1 MMQNICDISAS
12 GMQDS
17 CGYLRRSWAAVN
29 LNALDHNV
37 AEIRRRI
44 PASCALMGVVKA
56 DAYGHGDIMTARRLV
71 QNGAAWLG
79 VSNIDEAMVLRR
91 KGIGQETGILI
102 FGDTPVHYAS
112 ELARFGITQT
122 VYSPDYATALSR
134 EAVRLGVMVDVHL
147 KVDTGMA
154 RIGFVCLGDRLE
166 TADEVAA
173 AAVLPGLNATG
184 IFTHFSCA
192 DDPDPEAVA
201 YTKVQLARFTALCDT
216 LSARGIPFRWR
227 HCCNSAGILNYPE
240 AHLDMVRAGIILYGL
255 APSSS
260 LRGVGNFIPI
270 LDLKTVI
277 SQVKTVPA
285 GQDISYGRIFRTD
298 SARTIASVCIGY
310 ADGYLRGFSSRAKM
324 IVHGHL
330 APVVGRVCMDQLM
343 LDVTDIPDVKPG
355 DTVTV
360 FGAEGVTADDLAS
373 LVDTVGYELVCLI
386 SRRVPHVYLEN
397 GEEIAIADYI
407 RSK

>member
-1 MMQNICDISAS
+1 MQNICDISAS

-17 CGYLRRSWAAVN
+17 YGYLRRSWAAVN

-44 PASCALMGVVKA
+44 PTSCALMGVVKA
-56 DAYGHGDIMTARRLV
+56 DAYGHGDIMIARRLV

-102 FGDTPVHYAS
+102 FGDTPVHYVP
-112 ELARFGITQT
+112 ELAHWGITQT
-122 VYSPDYATALSR
+122 VYSPDYAAALSR
-134 EAVRLGVMVDVHL
+134 EAVRQGVTVDVHL

-154 RIGFVCLGDRLE
+154 RIGFVCLGQRLD
-166 TADEVAA
+166 TPDEVYTAA
-173 AAVLPGLNATG
+173 TLPGLVASG

-201 YTKVQLARFTALCDT
+201 YTKAQLARFTALCQT
-216 LSARGIPFRWR
+216 LTARGVRFRWR
-227 HCCNSAGILNYPE
+227 HCCNSAGILSYPE

-255 APSSS
+255 APSPS
-260 LRGVGNFIPI
+260 LRGEGVFIPI
-270 LDLKTVI
+270 LELKTVI
-277 SQVKTVPA
+277 SQVKTVPS

-298 SARTIASVCIGY
+298 GQRTIASVCIGY
-310 ADGYLRGFSSRAKM
+310 ADGYLRGFSGKARM
-324 IVHGHL
+324 LINGIPV
-330 APVVGRVCMDQLM
+330 PVVGRVCMDQLM

-355 DTVTV
+355 DAVTV
-360 FGAEGVTADDLAS
+360 FGPCIVTADDLAP

-386 SRRVPHVYLEN
+386 SRRVPHVYIEN
-397 GEEIAIADYI
+397 GAEIAVADYI